1 MIAVSRRITR
11 AKVHATVAAVY
22 CGQMTSRVLTCLV
35 GIVCVCAA
43 GRAHAQPPPVT
54 LVAPIAGA
62 CRITLEVANGGRLS
76 IDRVAIDGKEIDSR
90 PVRRIS
96 SVQFDLTLK
105 GPLLEGDAL
114 VVDTREPKAHVEAVV
129 GRGVSGDIAC
139 KDGRLHGADDRDVF
153 ELDGFYGLAIDNFAP
168 KEIGGYPASASATRS
183 RRTCAGGGS
192 DRLFG
197 DAGDHFQVWIEG
209 ATLNG
214 LRTADVD
221 CTAPDQNTLCKN
233 GSVDLSV
240 TPPKDLQSAGVQVMQ
255 HASSLEAHIGVRAE
269 FFTLQ
274 PKTATPVKAF
284 AFYRHGFIDVINP
297 VVVCNATANTAC
309 ASAIG
314 QITNTEVGRVLGDGK
329 TFSAQHVG
337 IGGLIPAGHF
347 RDTGMIFGVA
357 KEDYFGTSHAKWS
370 RLKLNA
376 LAIFDVLPQLQNFD
390 VTKWMGFGSW
400 RGFIAFDVDRDGG
413 GMGPDSIETYVGFVF
428 DLSKAFHL

>member
-1 MIAVSRRITR
+1 
-11 AKVHATVAAVY
+11 
-22 CGQMTSRVLTCLV
+22 MTSRALTPVLV

-43 GRAHAQPPPVT
+43 GRAYGQPPAVT
-54 LVAPIAGA
+54 IVPPIAGA
-62 CRITLEVANGGRLS
+62 CRITLEVPAGSRLAL
-76 IDRVAIDGKEIDSR
+76 DRVTVDGKEIDSK
-90 PVRRIS
+90 PLKQIS
-96 SVQFDLTLK
+96 TVQFDLPLK

-114 VVDTREPKAHVEAVV
+114 AVDTREPRAHAEAVV
-129 GRGVSGDIAC
+129 GRGVSGDVTC
-139 KDGRLHGADDRDVF
+139 RSGRLHGVDDRDVF

-168 KEIGGYPASASATRS
+168 KEIGGYPSSASSTRS
-183 RRTCAGGGS
+183 RRTFGVIGQY
-192 DRLFG
+192 RLFG

-221 CTAPDQNTLCKN
+221 CTQADQNALCKN

-240 TPPKDLQSAGVQVMQ
+240 TPPKDLQTAGVQVMQ

-274 PKTATPVKAF
+274 AKTATPVKAF

-297 VVVCNATANTAC
+297 VLVCNATANTAC
-309 ASAIG
+309 AAAIG
-314 QITNTEVGRVLGDGK
+314 QITNTEVGRALGDGK

-347 RDTGMIFGVA
+347 RDSGMIFGLA
-357 KEDYFGTSHAKWS
+357 KEDYYGTSHAKWS

-376 LAIFDVLPQLQNFD
+376 LAIFDVLPQLQDFS

-413 GMGPDSIETYVGFVF
+413 GLGPDSIETYVGFVF